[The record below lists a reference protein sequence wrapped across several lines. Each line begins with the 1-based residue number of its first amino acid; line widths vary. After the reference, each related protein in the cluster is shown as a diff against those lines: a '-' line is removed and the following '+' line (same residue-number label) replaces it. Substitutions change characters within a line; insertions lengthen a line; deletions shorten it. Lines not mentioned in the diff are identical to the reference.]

1 MTALY
6 RKSILISNC
15 WQKPIRK
22 TKKVIGYQGVSIT
35 FFLYAVYKKKAT
47 IFRSKEYFRMKNTKK
62 LTLSALFLALGLV
75 MPFLTMQIPEVG
87 SMLLPMHI
95 PVLICGFV
103 CGPSWGLIVGF
114 LTPLLRSVTFG
125 MPPMM
130 PTAVCM
136 AFELATYGLVAGLL
150 YGKLKKNVVNTY
162 VSLVGAMLAGRVVW
176 AVVALV
182 VYTAMGSAFTFQMFL
197 AGAFINAIP
206 GIVLQIVAIPVLI
219 VALRKAHLIEE
230 E

>member
-1 MTALY
+1 
-6 RKSILISNC
+6 
-15 WQKPIRK
+15 
-22 TKKVIGYQGVSIT
+22 
-35 FFLYAVYKKKAT
+35 
-47 IFRSKEYFRMKNTKK
+47 MKNTKK

-162 VSLVGAMLAGRVVW
+162 VSLVGAMLAGRVIW
-176 AVVALV
+176 AVVALI
-182 VYTAMGSAFTFQMFL
+182 VYAAMGSAFTFQMFL
-197 AGAFINAIP
+197 AGAFLNAIP
-206 GIVLQIVAIPVLI
+206 GIVLQIAVIPILI
-219 VALRKAHLIEE
+219 VALRKAHLIDGE
-230 E
+230 

>member
-1 MTALY
+1 
-6 RKSILISNC
+6 
-15 WQKPIRK
+15 
-22 TKKVIGYQGVSIT
+22 
-35 FFLYAVYKKKAT
+35 
-47 IFRSKEYFRMKNTKK
+47 MKNTKK

-75 MPFLTMQIPEVG
+75 MPFLTMQIPEIG

>member
-1 MTALY
+1 
-6 RKSILISNC
+6 
-15 WQKPIRK
+15 
-22 TKKVIGYQGVSIT
+22 
-35 FFLYAVYKKKAT
+35 
-47 IFRSKEYFRMKNTKK
+47 MKNTKK